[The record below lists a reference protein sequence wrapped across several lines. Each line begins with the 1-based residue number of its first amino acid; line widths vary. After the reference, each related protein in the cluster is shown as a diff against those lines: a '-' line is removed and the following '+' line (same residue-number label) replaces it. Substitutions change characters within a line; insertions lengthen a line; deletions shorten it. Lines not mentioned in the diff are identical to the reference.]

1 MPRLMAT
8 DENQVI
14 NIPGPGNFQFSGTR
28 IENLGASEY
37 TLYGSV
43 FDLSGSVES
52 FAPQILNCQQ
62 SIIGSLLKSPRSA
75 NLLHRVLGF
84 NQRVFEIHGFKE
96 LSSINPADYAYDNSG
111 SVNPG
116 GYVFPRPNGMTA
128 LYDATFD
135 AVGAIL
141 EYAIRMGK
149 QDFDDINA
157 IVAIVTDGLDNRS
170 KVSPR
175 DIKQK
180 IDEAKQAE
188 SLESILTILVA
199 LNDPGSPYSQN
210 VVGELT
216 KFQVEAGI
224 DQFVDIGDATPQ
236 KLAKLANFVSQSV
249 SSQSQALGTGA
260 PSQILAF

>member
-43 FDLSGSVES
+43 FDLSGSVEA

-84 NQRVFEIHGFKE
+84 NQKVFEIHGFKE

-111 SVNPG
+111 SVKSGYLFPNPS
-116 GYVFPRPNGMTA
+116 GMTA

-180 IDEAKQAE
+180 IEEAKQTE

-199 LNDPGSPYSQN
+199 LNDPNTPYSKN
-210 VVGELT
+210 VVRELT
-216 KFQVEAGI
+216 QFQVEAGI